1 MARCVIAM
9 QVTERKQ
16 KVGNASEKLKEFYSI
31 KNPLEEWLKEA
42 EQKAT
47 KLSPVAKSKTKLEKQ
62 LHELKV
68 NIC

>member
-1 MARCVIAM
+1 M

-16 KVGNASEKLKEFYSI
+16 KVGDASKKLKECCSI

-42 EQKAT
+42 EQKVM
-47 KLSPVAKSKTKLEKQ
+47 KLSAVAKSKTKLEKQ

-68 NIC
+68 KMY